1 MTPADTTSRWLAAPV
16 SALWAAATWRATA
29 NALAGLLAA
38 LAGVLVLGPLA
49 IIWAAAIITLAEWPV
64 GGWARAALYIAAVI
78 VIPVLTPWV
87 AQGLTA
93 LQRSRLRATLGT
105 EIPAP
110 PRAAGRAPWP
120 VGPWLAPG
128 TWRQL
133 AYHLLAILTGVAG
146 GLLVAACWLAPVAAV
161 GYLTVLR
168 GPLAVGLLGCAA
180 AVALLLAVPW
190 LARQVTQ
197 ADSFLARKLLGP
209 SRSEELA
216 LRVESL
222 ARSRAGA
229 VAAADA
235 ERRRIERDLHDGAQ
249 QRLVS
254 LAMNLGMARERFDG
268 EAEPVRQA
276 IAAAHEEAIAALSE
290 LRELIRG
297 LHPAVL
303 SDRGLKAALSGLVAR
318 APLPVRLRVDIPRPA
333 APSIEA
339 VAYFIVSEALT
350 NVVKHAQATS
360 AEVTVT
366 RPGDLLRI
374 VVSDDGAG
382 GAVSAN
388 GTGSDGTGL
397 QGTGLQGT
405 GLQGLAQRAAAVD
418 GTLTIDSPPG
428 GPTIITAE
436 LPCES

>member
-1 MTPADTTSRWLAAPV
+1 MPLYVDGMTLAGPASRRLAATA
-16 SALWAAATWRATA
+16 SSLWATSTWRTTA
-29 NALAGLLAA
+29 NALAGLLAGLTGA
-38 LAGVLVLGPLA
+38 LVLGALA
-49 IIWAAAIITLAEWPV
+49 ALWLGAVISLAEWPV
-64 GGWARAALYIAAVI
+64 GGWAHAALYIAAVI

-93 LQRSRLRATLGT
+93 LQRARLRATLGT
-105 EIPAP
+105 DIPAP
-110 PRAAGRAPWP
+110 ARTAGPAPWP
-120 VGPWLAPG
+120 VGPWLAAG

-133 AYHLLAILTGVAG
+133 GYHLLAVLAGVAG

-161 GYLTVLR
+161 GYLAVR
-168 GPLAVGLLGCAA
+168 GGMLAVGLLGCAG
-180 AVALLLAVPW
+180 AVILLLAAPW
-190 LARQVTQ
+190 TARQVTR

-216 LRVESL
+216 LRVASL

-276 IAAAHEEAIAALSE
+276 ITAAHEEAILALAE
-290 LRELIRG
+290 LREFIRG

-303 SDRGLKAALSGLVAR
+303 SDRGLNAALSGLVAR
-318 APLPVRLRVDIPRPA
+318 APLPVRLRVDVPRPA
-333 APSIEA
+333 APGVEA

-350 NVVKHAQATS
+350 NVV
-360 AEVTVT
+360 
-366 RPGDLLRI
+366 
-374 VVSDDGAG
+374 
-382 GAVSAN
+382 
-388 GTGSDGTGL
+388 
-397 QGTGLQGT
+397 
-405 GLQGLAQRAAAVD
+405 
-418 GTLTIDSPPG
+418 
-428 GPTIITAE
+428 
-436 LPCES
+436 